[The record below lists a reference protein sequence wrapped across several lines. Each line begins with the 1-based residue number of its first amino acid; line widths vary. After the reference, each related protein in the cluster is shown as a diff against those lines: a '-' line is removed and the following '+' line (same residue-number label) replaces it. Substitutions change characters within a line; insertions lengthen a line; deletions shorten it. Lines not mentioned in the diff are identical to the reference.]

1 MFVLEAGNL
10 EKVRGLIIYFSTDDD
25 FCLYSN
31 EKEVNLVNCELKF
44 YNYGISKLKKHSKNG

>member
-10 EKVRGLIIYFSTDDD
+10 EKVRGLIIYFSTDDE

-31 EKEVNLVNCELKF
+31 EKEVKVVNYELKF
-44 YNYGISKLKKHSKNG
+44 YNKGLSKLKKTL